1 MSVGKHMSKYLG
13 PNKFM
18 VELTPEQENEVR
30 NLKAEIAERQKK
42 VRQIDPKS
50 APGGKRAMKRDKIM
64 DNLVELSLANKELKR
79 VGCMNSKEAAEDYM
93 AKANQKHID
102 KGGEPL
108 EAPYRDWHVRAEEIT
123 GDGVPD
129 IIIYDAND
137 SIRGLNGNTIT
148 KSKYPERK
156 QYYKDNPES
165 ERRRARYDP
174 MTGQPL
180 NFDGKDDQGRVIN
193 PRYTTKQQFHEN
205 VYKAINVDQRTG
217 EYAWANPQTQRLVKM
232 TPYKIFVNKIL
243 KDYWEKFVKNQA
255 RNENVPKHFMARLYG
270 FFKTEVWD
278 YFKYLVVTEGRLGGL
293 GEEKPN
299 NDAALKLLFDSRR
312 FKDAQE
318 RVVKNLLK
326 LPEQEQWELLEPG
339 AAQAFTELS
348 QYARGA

>member
-1 MSVGKHMSKYLG
+1 MSKYLG

-42 VRQIDPKS
+42 VRQLDPKS

-79 VGCMNSKEAAEDYM
+79 VGWMNSKEAAEDYI

-102 KGGEPL
+102 KGGELL
-108 EAPYRDWHVRAEEIT
+108 EAPYRDWHVREEEIT

-156 QYYKDNPES
+156 QYYKDNPKAEG
-165 ERRRARYDP
+165 RRARYDP

-180 NFDGKDDQGRVIN
+180 NFDGKDEQGRVKN
-193 PRYTTKQQFHEN
+193 PQYTTKQNFHEN

-217 EYAWANPQTQRLVKM
+217 EYGWANEQTRRLVKM

-243 KDYWEKFVKNQA
+243 KDYWEKSIKPSAVQ
-255 RNENVPKHFMARLYG
+255 VGIPKHFMARFYG
-270 FFKTEVWD
+270 FFKTDVWD
-278 YFKYLVVTEGRLGGL
+278 YFKYLVVTEARLGGL
-293 GEEKPN
+293 GEEMPN
-299 NDAALKLLFDSRR
+299 NEAATKLLYESRR

-318 RVVKNLLK
+318 LVVKNLLK
-326 LPEQEQWELLEPG
+326 LPDQDIWQILKPG
-339 AAQAFTELS
+339 ADKSFNDLE
-348 QYARGA
+348 QYAGGE